1 MSVGAGIGAV
11 MDVAA
16 SQEGI
21 VLTVGNDELAEALGL
36 QHGAAHHITI
46 LNALSV
52 VGESHHIGG
61 HGVQVRQFPAL
72 LTFRD
77 GPVGQNADHGVFLNG
92 VQLHLQRLHAV
103 RHRIQIRHGAYGGI
117 AAVGRRQRAGADGL
131 LIRKTRLPKMY
142 MHINETG

>member
-1 MSVGAGIGAV
+1 

-16 SQEGI
+16 PQERI
-21 VLTVGNDELAEALGL
+21 VLAVGHDQLAEALGL
-36 QHGAAHHITI
+36 EHGAAHHITI

-61 HGVQVRQFPAL
+61 HGVQVRQLPAL
-72 LTFRD
+72 LAFRD
-77 GPVGQNADHGVFLNG
+77 GPVGQNTDHGVLLNG

-117 AAVGRRQRAGADGL
+117 AAVGRRQHTGADGL